1 MGKYKYTVRAELDW
15 LEEDIRIIN
24 DILEGKEPNV
34 NNYTQTQLRDR
45 LRYANNEIARIMTWM
60 REGAK

>member
-1 MGKYKYTVRAELDW
+1 MGKYKYTVRAELGW